1 MEISSLCDRIA
12 RLPLVFPLGKIVEVR
27 GGIARVK
34 GFGGAARIGARVVL
48 GDAGRVG
55 EIVALDFEGASVL
68 PERGLAGLA
77 LGQRVVIINDHHV
90 IQPSLAWL
98 GRVVDADGKSMDGM
112 PLPMGTHPV
121 AVRSAPPPAISRQRL
136 GARVDTGYAVFNT
149 FLPLVQGQRIGLFA
163 GSGVGKSRLLAG
175 LAQRVQADVT
185 VIAMIGERG
194 RELRQFIEDT
204 LGSEGMKSA
213 VVVAATSDDA
223 PSRRYRAAL
232 TAMAVAEF
240 YRDQGKHVLFL
251 MDSVTRFAEAFREV
265 QSGVGLG
272 NQARGFPAA
281 TAHEIMALCER
292 AGPGTQGS
300 GTITGIFSV
309 LVAGSDMEEP
319 VADILR
325 GVLDGHVILD
335 REIAERGRF
344 PAIDLLRSVSR
355 ALPEAAS
362 EEENDLL
369 ISARSLLGR
378 FERSRIMVE
387 AGLYTSGS
395 DPELDRAIDIWPE
408 LDAFIGKDESD
419 GIKSSFDRLRLIL
432 RRGHCG

>member
-1 MEISSLCDRIA
+1 MEISALCDRIA
-12 RLPLVFPLGKIVEVR
+12 RAPRIFPMGRIVELR
-27 GGIARVK
+27 GGITRIQ
-34 GFGGAARIGARVVL
+34 GFGNAARIGARVAL
-48 GDAGRVG
+48 GNTGQVG
-55 EIVALDFEGASVL
+55 EIVALDSDGASVL
-68 PERGLAGLA
+68 PEGGISGLA
-77 LGQRVVIINDHHV
+77 LGQRVIITNDHHV
-90 IQPSLAWL
+90 IQPSVAWL
-98 GRVVDADGKSMDGM
+98 GRVVDADGRSMDGL
-112 PLPMGTHPV
+112 PLPTGAVSVP
-121 AVRSAPPPAISRQRL
+121 VRSAPPPAVSRDRL
-136 GARVDTGYAVFNT
+136 GPRVDTGYAVFNT
-149 FLPLVQGQRIGLFA
+149 FLPLVKGQRIGLFS

-175 LAQRVQADVT
+175 LAQRVEADIT

-194 RELRQFIEDT
+194 RELRQFTEDT
-204 LGSEGMKSA
+204 LGAEGMKSA

-240 YRDQGKHVLFL
+240 FRDQGKHVLFL

-265 QSGVGLG
+265 QSGLG
-272 NQARGFPAA
+272 AGTQARGFPAA

-292 AGPGTQGS
+292 AGPGAKGS
-300 GTITGIFSV
+300 GAITGIFSV

-362 EEENDLL
+362 EDENALL
-369 ISARSLLGR
+369 IGARSLLGR

-395 DPELDRAIDIWPE
+395 DPELDQAIDIWPE
-408 LDAFIGKDESD
+408 LDAFISKDEIS
-419 GIKSSFDRLRLIL
+419 GIKNSFDRLRLIM
-432 RRGHCG
+432 RRVRKG